1 MDNLLY
7 PRYLVSPVLLKQDSE
22 RGKKIFY
29 SLSNNARIRL
39 NLKLPILR
47 EESAREKAYQ
57 LFLNFM
63 AFQNVS
69 TDDSKSVKLSEEE
82 FEHFLQKIHVSR
94 TELKQISVKKRIVHR
109 QIRTPKNELMMVR
122 EPVKVT
128 AFSKEQHQSDI
139 IIYRIDYLHNSE
151 KDDSF
156 YYTYQLPGISI
167 DEVLSYDQTGRAFW
181 HNKLTRYVAT
191 EYFQLLEE
199 ERLVKHIRS
208 PVLLYLDEVRFEIAN
223 NALRGFI
230 ISCTYLL
237 TLSIERMHLTWKNF
251 RPPKVEE
258 EKWFSI
264 FWGKTK
270 TKIILEELR
279 QYRLKQEHQLQQLPF
294 EERKSRRDQQK
305 KEIMRFEKGM
315 QIRLNKIEKDY
326 SQVLADYAFLADV
339 LLEWIYPSLLRELQK
354 NDKI

>member
-1 MDNLLY
+1 M
-7 PRYLVSPVLLKQDSE
+7 
-22 RGKKIFY
+22 
-29 SLSNNARIRL
+29 
-39 NLKLPILR
+39 
-47 EESAREKAYQ
+47 
-57 LFLNFM
+57 
-63 AFQNVS
+63 
-69 TDDSKSVKLSEEE
+69 
-82 FEHFLQKIHVSR
+82 SR
-94 TELKQISVKKRIVHR
+94 TELKQISVKKRIIHR

-122 EPVKVT
+122 KPVKVT
-128 AFSKEQHQSDI
+128 AFSKEQHQSDIQSDI

-230 ISCTYLL
+230 ISCTHLL

-264 FWGKTK
+264 LWGKTK

-279 QYRLKQEHQLQQLPF
+279 QYRLKQEQQLQQLPF
-294 EERKSRRDQQK
+294 EERKSKRDQQK
-305 KEIMRFEKGM
+305 KEIMRFERGM